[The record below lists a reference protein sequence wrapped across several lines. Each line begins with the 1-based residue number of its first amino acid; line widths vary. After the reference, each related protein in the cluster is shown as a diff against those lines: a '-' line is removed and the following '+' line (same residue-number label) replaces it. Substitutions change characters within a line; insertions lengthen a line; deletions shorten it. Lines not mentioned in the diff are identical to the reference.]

1 MDGKI
6 GYLEGLRGIAALSV
20 VLHHYFCAFYP
31 ALIFGSIAAVHL
43 TPLEPALA
51 ASPVSAVF
59 NGAFAVSIFFVL
71 SGFVLPHRYFRTQD
85 PGSLSGSAARRYIR
99 LAGPILF
106 TSLIVFLL
114 ISLHLYFNS
123 PAGAITQSGWLKNQ
137 TQFIPSPAGVI
148 EESLWGS
155 LTLGQGTY
163 NTVLWTMTIEF
174 LGSFLVLSF
183 AALFGNL
190 KNRWVFYLVA
200 AGVFIN
206 TYYLAFIAGMFLC
219 DLTSRDAGGWWRIKN
234 PLISLI
240 LLAAGIFLGS
250 WYLAGWW
257 GTEAG
262 IPPTLLFLDL
272 PQFCRIAGATLLL
285 IVVLN
290 LEPLQVFLGERIPR
304 FFGKI
309 SFSMYLLHAI
319 VLNSFSCLL
328 FLILA
333 GSVSYNT
340 DVLLVCAVS
349 FPLIIILSVGMY
361 RFIDNPCIR
370 LSKAV
375 YRRFFAVHSGS
386 GQ

>member
-20 VLHHYFCAFYP
+20 VVHHYFCAFYP

-43 TPLEPALA
+43 TSLEPALA

-71 SGFVLPHRYFRTQD
+71 SGYVLPHRYFRTQD
-85 PGSLSGSAARRYIR
+85 RENLSSSAMRRYIR
-99 LAGPILF
+99 LAVPILF
-106 TSLIVFLL
+106 TSLIVLVLMSQNF
-114 ISLHLYFNS
+114 YFNV
-123 PAGAITQSGWLKNQ
+123 PAGTVTRSGWLMNQ
-137 TQFIPSPAGVI
+137 TQFTPGLTDVI
-148 EESLWGS
+148 EQSLWGS
-155 LTLGQGTY
+155 LTLGQGSY
-163 NTVLWTMTIEF
+163 NTVLWTMTVEF

-200 AGVFIN
+200 GGVFLN

-219 DLTSRDAGGWWRIKN
+219 DLTVSDAKGRWRIKN
-234 PLISLI
+234 PLISLS

-257 GTEAG
+257 GTAAG
-262 IPPTLLFLDL
+262 IPRTLLFLDL
-272 PQFCRIAGATLLL
+272 PQVFRIAGATLTLL
-285 IVVLN
+285 AVLN
-290 LEPLQVFLGERIPR
+290 LAPLQTLLGKRIPL
-304 FFGKI
+304 FLGKI

-328 FLILA
+328 FLILS
-333 GSVSYNT
+333 GSVSYNV
-340 DVLLVCAVS
+340 DVLIVCAVS
-349 FPLIIILSVGMY
+349 FPLIILLSAGMY
-361 RFIDNPCIR
+361 RFVDNPCI
-370 LSKAV
+370 LVSKMV
-375 YRRFFAVHSGS
+375 YERYFAVRTGTRR
-386 GQ
+386 

>member
-20 VLHHYFCAFYP
+20 VAHHYCCAFYP

-43 TPLEPALA
+43 TPLEPAIA
-51 ASPVSAVF
+51 ASPLSALF

-71 SGFVLPHRYFRTQD
+71 SGYVLPHRYFLTRD
-85 PGSLSGSAARRYIR
+85 PESLSGGATRRYIR
-99 LAGPILF
+99 LAIPILF
-106 TSLIVFLL
+106 TSLIVLGL
-114 ISLHLYFNS
+114 ISLHLYFNV
-123 PAGAITQSGWLKNQ
+123 PASAVTQSGWLKNQ
-137 TQFIPSPAGVI
+137 TSFTPGLGDVI
-148 EESLWGS
+148 AQSLWGS
-155 LTLGQGTY
+155 LTLGQSSY

-219 DLTSRDAGGWWRIKN
+219 DLMTSEGGKRRRITN
-234 PLISLI
+234 PLLTLT

-257 GTEAG
+257 GAAAG
-262 IPPTLLFLDL
+262 IPRTLPFLNL
-272 PQFCRIAGATLLL
+272 SQFCRIAGAVLVLLA
-285 IVVLN
+285 VLN
-290 LEPLQVFLGERIPR
+290 LEPLQKTLGGRIPL
-304 FFGKI
+304 FLGKI

-328 FLILA
+328 FLALS
-333 GSVSYNT
+333 GTFSYNVT
-340 DVLLVCAVS
+340 VLMVGAVS
-349 FPLIIILSVGMY
+349 LPLILLLSMGMY
-361 RFIDNPCIR
+361 RFVDNPGTQ
-370 LSKAV
+370 LSKRV
-375 YRRFFAVHSGS
+375 YERYFVVRSGS
-386 GQ
+386 G